1 MLSRLSLAICAVL
14 LLSSSA
20 LARSNPSEASQARS
34 FPAPPIRARA
44 GLVLDASTGA
54 VLAAKNPDLHLPMAS
69 TTKIMTALVA
79 LRMGHLSDRIKVPK
93 SAFDFES
100 DATVMG
106 LRPGQVVTLREL
118 LYGLLLPSGADAA
131 NTIAIHYGGS
141 ESHFVTLMNRKAAQL
156 GMRDT
161 HYVNVHGLTAH
172 NHYSSAYDLAIL
184 GQYVSTLPDLMKI
197 VSTRTYQWNGHLLTN
212 LNRVLFWYPGV
223 DGIKPGY
230 TDDAGICQVLDAQR
244 GGRHVVVVLLNTPD
258 PDIDARN
265 LLNFGLRDFSWVQS
279 RLPGD
284 GPSLVLNGADRLGS
298 YVYFPGSGHYVRGK
312 LWTGYLANGG
322 FLALGFPRTEP
333 LHEAHGELQYFQNG
347 ALSMNPSTGRVSR
360 LALGLT
366 PLPTRTVTPTPTP
379 SRPTATPTPTR
390 TPSEGTVGLPKAAPK
405 GTPQPVATKT
415 PPLPPGIG
423 PTPTPTPAEKP
434 STAQVFVAFQRAHW
448 SWLGNPVSK
457 LSVQHGYPMQIF
469 TYGAL
474 VYDPK
479 KKATYLLSLG
489 DRLLGARHYLP
500 THPGN
505 VYPGSFAPVSILKA
519 IGWAPY
525 GAQSAGVSR

>member
-1 MLSRLSLAICAVL
+1 MLSRLSLAICAIL

-20 LARSNPSEASQARS
+20 LARSTQTEAGQARS
-34 FPAPPIRARA
+34 FPVPPIRARA
-44 GLVLDASTGA
+44 GIVLDAGTGA
-54 VLAAKNPDLHLPMAS
+54 VLAAKNPHLQLPMAS
-69 TTKIMTALVA
+69 TTKIMTALLAVR
-79 LRMGHLSDRIKVPK
+79 LGHLSDRITVPK
-93 SAFDFES
+93 SAFNFES

-106 LRPGQVVTLREL
+106 LHPGQVVTLREL

-141 ESHFVTLMNRKAAQL
+141 ETHFVALMNQEAGQL

-161 HYVNVHGLTAH
+161 HYANAHGLTAK

-197 VSTRTYQWNGHLLTN
+197 VATRSHQWNGHVLTN

-244 GGRHVVVVLLNTPD
+244 GGRHVVVVVLNTPD
-258 PDIDARN
+258 LDIDARN

-279 RLPGD
+279 SLPAD
-284 GPSLVLNGADRLGS
+284 GPALTLDGADGS
-298 YVYFPGSGHYVRGK
+298 GPYVYFPGSGHYVRGK

-333 LHEAHGELQYFQNG
+333 LWEGRGQVQYFQSG
-347 ALSMNPSTGRVSR
+347 ALAMSPSTGRVAR

-366 PLPTRTVTPTPTP
+366 PLPVQSPTPTPTR
-379 SRPTATPTPTR
+379 SVSTATPTPTR
-390 TPSEGTVGLPKAAPK
+390 TPLEGTVPVTTPKVAPKATPK
-405 GTPQPVATKT
+405 PTKT
-415 PPLPPGIG
+415 LPPPPGILQ
-423 PTPTPTPAEKP
+423 TPTPAPVAPP
-434 STAQVFVAFQRAHW
+434 STAQVFLAFQRAHRA
-448 SWLGNPVSK
+448 WLGNPVSN
-457 LSVQHGYPMQIF
+457 LSVRHGYPVQIF

-474 VYDPK
+474 VYEPK
-479 KKATYLLSLG
+479 KKGTYLLPLG

-500 THPGN
+500 AHPGN
-505 VYPGSFAPVSILKA
+505 VYPGSFAPLTILKA
-519 IGWAPY
+519 IGWSPY
-525 GAQSAGVSR
+525 GTS